1 MWSSLRKPESTTPN
15 TEAAAGRGACGASSD
30 ARTSSAVAPTATRTM
45 AITPTS
51 PPPSETVA
59 ARRAIPLEQ
68 QQQQQCG
75 HSSNKNRGPQRW
87 VLRPEDDERF
97 LQRLLTDDDNDDD
110 DDHDQDDL
118 ETTNKNP
125 STSSSYREHLVLP
138 QDTFHGIC
146 LFYKISP
153 TDLRRANCFSGSS
166 LLLAP
171 RTLRI
176 PILRRDASSANDD
189 GHHNPSSRQP
199 PPQQDT
205 STTAYKVQALRHRFP
220 AVQAPEA
227 QAFLESNDGDLQ
239 AAVDF
244 LLQHCTV
251 E

>member
-1 MWSSLRKPESTTPN
+1 
-15 TEAAAGRGACGASSD
+15 
-30 ARTSSAVAPTATRTM
+30 M

-59 ARRAIPLEQ
+59 AGRDIPLEQQQQ

-75 HSSNKNRGPQRW
+75 HSSNKNRGLQRW
-87 VLRPEDDERF
+87 GLRPEDDERF
-97 LQRLLTDDDNDDD
+97 LQRLLAEDDD
-110 DDHDQDDL
+110 DQDDL
-118 ETTNKNP
+118 ETTNENP
-125 STSSSYREHLVLP
+125 STSSSYREHLILP

-176 PILRRDASSANDD
+176 PIRLRDASSVND
-189 GHHNPSSRQP
+189 GNHTSSCSSRQQQQ